1 MLLEAALRALV
12 AAAIL
17 WTGLRLLRVRNVP
30 AQKTAWGLVLAV
42 ALAMPLLMRVPLPA
56 WAQLRVPALV
66 LPPALLTAPVADSA
80 AAADFSSSA
89 TLAAT
94 SSSLATTSSSLATT
108 SSSLATTSSSL
119 ATAPSNF
126 ASVGSPFDP
135 ATAPPASGSLQA
147 SIAKPAA
154 GIPEP
159 AAVFDPPL
167 RVAAERAR
175 GSAPVSEPSSPSL
188 SAALV
193 RSAATP
199 TSPAPQALRLYAI
212 RGMSLAALSPLQWLW
227 SLYLVVSAALL
238 LRLAVGV
245 GSSLRLWMRARPVE
259 IPGHASVIPVRASAH
274 IASPVN
280 IGSGIVLPAGFE
292 AWDEEKLR
300 IVLAHESSHVRQRD
314 FYLQVFA
321 GLYAALLWFSP
332 LGWWLKRKLSELGE
346 AISDRA
352 ALEAAPSPSDYA
364 QLLLEFA
371 ALPHLPRTGVAM
383 AHANNLSARIERLLN
398 DTAFHQSF
406 AGRRRA
412 VAALLLAPIALLAST
427 ALVRV
432 HAAENPRAV
441 LLQAAPP
448 QQYATGQS
456 HPDSSPVNGADAA
469 QQVPPQAE
477 PAPAAPAPPAPP
489 AADVAPAAPPA
500 PPSADVAPAA
510 PPAPPEAPS
519 QDAVAPWPAIV
530 IPDINIPPIQLSA
543 VKIPAI
549 NIPAI
554 EIPAMPGMNGRLF
567 VWDGGVCDA
576 CALVGDPG
584 TAPHFF
590 GGSSDADDY
599 NQEIEKAR
607 KQAHGHFFWFQK
619 DDKSYIVDDPAIV
632 SQIEAMV
639 ASMENLRHQIRDLA
653 KQERG
658 IGAQE
663 RAAAQ
668 DAREQARKQAAAAQN
683 IPKPDLTEALAQLN
697 AAADSLKNAQGDT
710 VTRQQLAELQRKL
723 SELQSKVIA
732 SETRVNLAALY
743 NNADWTK
750 YTEQMNK
757 YGAQMGALG
766 SQIGSKAKE
775 EHSKIESIID
785 DSVKSGK
792 AQPVN

>member
-42 ALAMPLLMRVPLPA
+42 ALAMPLIMRVPLPA

-94 SSSLATTSSSLATT
+94 SSSLATD
-108 SSSLATTSSSL
+108 
-119 ATAPSNF
+119 PSNF

-147 SIAKPAA
+147 SIAKRAA

-167 RVAAERAR
+167 RVAVERAR
-175 GSAPVSEPSSPSL
+175 GSAPVSEPFSPSL

-193 RSAATP
+193 RSAAMP
-199 TSPAPQALRLYAI
+199 AVPPVSPAPQALRPYAI
-212 RGMSLAALSPLQWLW
+212 RGLSLAALSPLQWLW

-238 LRLAVGV
+238 LRLALGV

-448 QQYATGQS
+448 QQDAPSQPDAIGQSHPDQS

-469 QQVPPQAE
+469 QQMPPQAE

-567 VWDGGVCDA
+567 VWDGGGACDA

-750 YTEQMNK
+750 YTQQMNE